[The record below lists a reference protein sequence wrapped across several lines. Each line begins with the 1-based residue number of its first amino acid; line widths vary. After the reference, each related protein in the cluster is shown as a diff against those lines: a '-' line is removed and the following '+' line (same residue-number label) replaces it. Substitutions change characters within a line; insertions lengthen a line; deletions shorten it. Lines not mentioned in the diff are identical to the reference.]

1 MVSRGRRGGGMLFKS
16 NISGYEVTYCNMTG
30 IYQILDG
37 EAVLKE
43 SKSFNAI
50 EKYIEIDGSG
60 EKKEKKQRLEKKMIF
75 CGYGKYEEGTITSMA
90 EESRYGSESQVWLM
104 IDGKRQ
110 KALLKDCLDYNKD
123 NLNKI
128 AEIKL
133 LEKQRE
139 ILSKNIAT
147 IHNSLAKVTLVMLV
161 QE

>member
-1 MVSRGRRGGGMLFKS
+1 MDSVRGYQEQEMGEYIMLFKS

-90 EESRYGSESQVWLM
+90 EESRNGSGSQVWLM
-104 IDGKRQ
+104 I
-110 KALLKDCLDYNKD
+110 
-123 NLNKI
+123 
-128 AEIKL
+128 
-133 LEKQRE
+133 
-139 ILSKNIAT
+139 
-147 IHNSLAKVTLVMLV
+147 
-161 QE
+161 

>member
-1 MVSRGRRGGGMLFKS
+1 MLFKS
-16 NISGYEVTYCNMTG
+16 TISGYEVTYCNVTG
-30 IYQILDG
+30 IYQVIDG

-43 SKSFNAI
+43 SKSFPAI
-50 EKYIEIDGSG
+50 EKYIETGG
-60 EKKEKKQRLEKKMIF
+60 EKKEKKQRLEKKVMF
-75 CGYGKYEEGTITSMA
+75 CRYGNYEEGTITSMA
-90 EESRYGSESQVWLM
+90 EESRYGSGSQVWLM

-110 KALLKDCLDYNKD
+110 KALLRDCLDYNKD

-147 IHNSLAKVTLVMLV
+147 IHNSLTKVTVAMLV

>member
-1 MVSRGRRGGGMLFKS
+1 MLFKS

-50 EKYIEIDGSG
+50 EKYIETDGSS
-60 EKKEKKQRLEKKMIF
+60 EKKEKKQRLEKKVIF
-75 CGYGKYEEGTITSMA
+75 YRYNNYEEGTITSIA
-90 EESRYGSESQVWLM
+90 GESRYGSGSQVWLM
-104 IDGKRQ
+104 VDGKRQ
-110 KALLKDCLDYNKD
+110 KELLRDCLDYNKE

-128 AEIKL
+128 TEIKL

-139 ILSKNIAT
+139 ILGKNITT
-147 IHNSLAKVTLVMLV
+147 IRQSLIAVTLADLV
-161 QE
+161 CEAG